1 MGNYLFAYRG
11 GGGMSEN
18 EEERQAVMAAS
29 GAWFG
34 ELGEAV
40 VDPGNPFAGSASVS
54 GGGATSDAAESGLT
68 GYSVVSAGDLAS
80 ATELAKGCP
89 VLAAGGSVDVYETFA
104 VM

>member
-11 GGGMSEN
+11 GGMAET
-18 EEERQAVMAAS
+18 EEERQAVMAAW

-54 GGGATSDAAESGLT
+54 GDGATSEGAGSGLT
-68 GYSVVSAGDLAS
+68 GYSVVKAGDLAS
-80 ATELAKGCP
+80 ATEFARGCP
-89 VLAAGGSVDVYETFA
+89 VLKNGGSVDVYETFE